1 MSVRV
6 NLLPQATKERDRAGR
21 QRVLAV
27 VLVLALLVA
36 LGGATFWQR
45 TQLGTAEDELAD
57 AQQELS
63 LAQAEVQELAEFANL
78 ADTLAEVD
86 EVVAMTLGDQAS
98 FAGVLQDLAL
108 TMPEDSALTSLS
120 VQFAGRGEE
129 TQDGI
134 GLANLAVE
142 TVTGVAPGVER
153 LLLSLER
160 VAGFADV
167 HLGSATVDEEDVTT
181 FSLDVQ
187 IGREHYT
194 ERFRDGLP
202 EVRR

>member
-21 QRVLAV
+21 QRVLAAL
-27 VLVLALLVA
+27 LVLALLVA
-36 LGGATFWQR
+36 LGGVSFWQR
-45 TQLGTAEDELAD
+45 MQLSAAEDELAD
-57 AQQELS
+57 AERD
-63 LAQAEVQELAEFANL
+63 LAMARAEVEELAEFANL
-78 ADTLAEVD
+78 ADSLAEAD
-86 EVVAMTLGDQAS
+86 EAVATALGDQAT

-120 VQFAGRGEE
+120 VQFAGRGED
-129 TQDGI
+129 TQSGI
-134 GLANLAVE
+134 GLANLSVE

-167 HLGSATVDEEDVTT
+167 HLGSATVDEQDVTT

-187 IGREHYT
+187 IGREHHT